1 MKKKTA
7 LITVELVDE
16 SLMENDETI
25 IRELFEWFREDAV
38 SIPWAKKSE
47 EHSSKRPLN
56 PSSYKRRAKR

>member
-38 SIPWAKKSE
+38 FIPWAKKV
-47 EHSSKRPLN
+47 KNIAVKDP
-56 PSSYKRRAKR
+56 